1 MVGPGRI
8 DYTLISRY
16 DLLGALR
23 GAEVLDTPMRM
34 SDHVAVT
41 VELGLDPP
49 TPQRRQEY
57 RASAG
62 CMLEVAGSRCFKR
75 TVPGNQRSIKAFFGG
90 GSAGAGAA
98 ASQGK
103 PLEATKAS
111 SFSCTA
117 APAAASSS
125 SSGDGG
131 EGKSSSDA
139 PLPPAEPAYLASS
152 SEPDGTLLPSAL
164 PLVPLPPVQ
173 SIESRGTGA
182 SGQVEPSNPPAK
194 RAPPAP
200 AGGKA
205 KREKPGAGGG
215 GSGKGKATGKGKAP
229 AVNGKG
235 SLLKYLGK
243 PGAKT
248 G

>member
-1 MVGPGRI
+1 
-8 DYTLISRY
+8 
-16 DLLGALR
+16 
-23 GAEVLDTPMRM
+23 MRM

-41 VELGLDPP
+41 VELELDPP

-90 GSAGAGAA
+90 GSGGAGAA

-103 PLEATKAS
+103 PPEATKAS
-111 SFSCTA
+111 SSSS
-117 APAAASSS
+117 PSSSPLAAASSSS